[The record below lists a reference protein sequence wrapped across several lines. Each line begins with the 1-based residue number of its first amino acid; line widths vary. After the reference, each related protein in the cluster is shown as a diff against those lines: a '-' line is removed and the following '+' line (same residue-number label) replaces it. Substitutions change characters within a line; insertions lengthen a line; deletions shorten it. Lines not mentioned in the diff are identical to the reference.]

1 MRLDTIFRAQ
11 AVRHSEKVALVCGA
25 DRVSYGEL
33 DRRIRSLATGLIGRG
48 AKAGDRLVVYL
59 PNGIELVELLYAAF
73 SIGVIVVPVSTRLTT
88 LELRYICRD
97 SAPFAVALEADIS
110 MRAEIAIDVPDAIF
124 ISTGTEISGTV
135 DMAELRATD
144 PAPLRPLPVADDALV
159 MYTSGTTGAPKGA
172 VITHSNLIVQNY
184 FVHAVEWGISGDD
197 NYLVTTPLA
206 HRAGLARLANAL
218 CLGGTLVILKSFDP
232 VAAVLAIENENITVA
247 GMVPTVCRMM
257 LPAIQDDPSKC
268 ASLRCIVVTGEA
280 FPVELKRKFISLL
293 PHVRLVSFFA
303 MTEAGAVTSLAHEE
317 QFVRP
322 ESIGRPTPGVEIR
335 IVDDHG
341 TEILPGQPGE
351 LLVRS
356 GEPGRF
362 TVMRCYYG
370 RPEETATTLRDGWLH
385 TGDIA
390 KCDEHGYL
398 YIVDRKKDM
407 IISGGLNVYTK
418 EVEQALL
425 TNPNIG
431 DAAVVGVPDDVYGE
445 SVVAFVECPAG
456 STLTIEDVITT
467 AQTWIAGYKKPKY
480 VFLVDSLPRN
490 GTGKVLKHELRMR
503 AERSLRPASEATPVR

>member
-11 AVRHSEKVALVCGA
+11 AVRYPEKTALVCGS
-25 DRVSYGEL
+25 DRVSYSEL
-33 DRRIRSLATGLIGRG
+33 DRRILNLATGLLKLG
-48 AKAGDRLVVYL
+48 AKTGDRLVINL

-73 SIGVIVVPVSTRLTT
+73 TIGVIVVPVSTRLTP
-88 LELRYICRD
+88 LELQYICRD
-97 SAPFAVALEADIS
+97 SKPFAVALEADFAL
-110 MRAEIAIDVPDAIF
+110 RAEVAKDLPDAVF
-124 ISTGTEISGTV
+124 ISTGAKIFGAIGL
-135 DMAELRATD
+135 AELRAND
-144 PAPLRPLPVADDALV
+144 PAPLHPLPFADDALV

-184 FVHAVEWGISGDD
+184 FVHAVEWGISSDD

-218 CLGGTLVILKSFDP
+218 SLGGTLVILKTFDP
-232 VAAVLAIENENITVA
+232 VAAVRAIEDEKITVV

-257 LPAIQDDPSKC
+257 LPAIQEDPSRC

-280 FPVELKRKFISLL
+280 FPVELKRKFLSLL

-335 IVDDHG
+335 IVDDRG
-341 TEILPGQPGE
+341 ADTVPGQPGE

-362 TVMRCYYG
+362 TVMRCYYE
-370 RPEETATTLRDGWLH
+370 RPEETATALRDGWLH

-390 KCDEHGYL
+390 RCDELGYL

-425 TNPNIG
+425 TNPGIV
-431 DAAVVGVPDDVYGE
+431 DAAVVGIPDDVYGE
-445 SVVAFVECPAG
+445 SVVAFVERSAD
-456 STLTIEDVITT
+456 SSLTIEDVIAT
-467 AQTWIAGYKKPKY
+467 AQGRIAGYKKPKH
-480 VFLVDSLPRN
+480 VFLVDDLPRN
-490 GTGKVLKHELRMR
+490 GTGKVLKHELRLR
-503 AERSLRPASEATPVR
+503 AERLLRPSPEAARG